1 MNPKRF
7 LGLVNETARDRT
19 IMIGDI
25 EIAKNFTF
33 FDVYQ
38 DQKDKV
44 VRAFSIYED
53 LFIQEAKGKRGTNA
67 EVDLESRKGSRK
79 LQKDKVSADK
89 PWRKNRRK

>member
-1 MNPKRF
+1 MRLKINVGLRDGMNPKRF
-7 LGLVNETARDRT
+7 LALINETTRDRT

-33 FDVYQ
+33 FDVFK
-38 DQKDKV
+38 DQQEKV

-53 LFIQEAKGKRGTNA
+53 LFIQEAKGARSKEQKKNGTP
-67 EVDLESRKGSRK
+67 K
-79 LQKDKVSADK
+79 DK